1 MWWFEVS
8 TNPVNIEQQLLYLE
22 LHKQITLDENS
33 EYSFSHNSELC
44 IVLPEQRHNTSLPQ
58 SVNEITVFTQIQH
71 CTQFM
76 NCRGQKLM
84 LLTSRQVN
92 TILEKPPTQP
102 KSPKPISSKFLK
114 AFKNNLL

>member
-8 TNPVNIEQQLLYLE
+8 TNPVKTERQLVYLD
-22 LHKQITLDENS
+22 LHKQIPLDENS

-58 SVNEITVFTQIQH
+58 SVNEITDLTQIQC

-76 NCRGQKLM
+76 NYRGQKLM
-84 LLTSRQVN
+84 LVTSGKVN
-92 TILEKPPTQP
+92 TALEKQPTQP
-102 KSPKPISSKFLK
+102 KKP
-114 AFKNNLL
+114 